1 MRDQDKYWDCLDQ
14 AMEASSGG
22 RPEQAL
28 AWLDE
33 ALRVNPRG
41 AEAQNGRGEIFWDHG
56 RVAEALREF
65 ARAVD
70 SDAGYHPARLN
81 RVEILI
87 EEFGDY
93 EEALALGDAL
103 LAESLDPP
111 TEAEAY
117 YLKAKGLFYLDDL
130 EGALFLLRRA
140 IKTRGEVAIY
150 RGFEGQILF
159 ELGRL
164 GEAEQA
170 LRRSLTLD
178 PECAH
183 SVYHMGLVSEH
194 RGDYEGAERLFEHA
208 VGLAPEMYPLPVRMD
223 PEEFERVA
231 LEAVEQLPERV
242 RDYIVNCP
250 ILIED
255 LPSAEVVE
263 TEKVSP
269 QLLGLFLGVPVTVAG
284 HDARFATAPRVDV
297 DRIVLF
303 KRNLEKAAAS
313 PEELREQIQITVK
326 HEIAHYLG
334 MDEEEVERLGLA

>member
-22 RPEQAL
+22 RAEEAL

-33 ALRVNPRG
+33 ALRANPMG
-41 AEAQNGRGEIFWDHG
+41 AEAHNGRGEILWDHG

-65 ARAVD
+65 ARAIEA
-70 SDAGYHPARLN
+70 DAGYFPARLN
-81 RVEILI
+81 RIEILI
-87 EEFGDY
+87 EEFGDH
-93 EEALALGDAL
+93 EEALALGDGL
-103 LAESLDPP
+103 LSESLDPP
-111 TEAEAY
+111 TEAETY

-130 EGALFLLRRA
+130 EGSLFLLRRA
-140 IKTRGEVAIY
+140 VKTRGEVAIY

-164 GEAEQA
+164 VEAEQA

-178 PECAH
+178 PGCAH
-183 SVYHMGLVSEH
+183 SVYHMGLVAEH
-194 RGDYEGAERLFEHA
+194 RGDYEGGDQLFERA
-208 VGLAPEMYPLPVRMD
+208 SGLTPEMYPLPVRMD
-223 PEEFERVA
+223 ADEFERVA

-242 RDYIVNCP
+242 RDYISNCP

-255 LPSAEVVE
+255 LPSPEVVR